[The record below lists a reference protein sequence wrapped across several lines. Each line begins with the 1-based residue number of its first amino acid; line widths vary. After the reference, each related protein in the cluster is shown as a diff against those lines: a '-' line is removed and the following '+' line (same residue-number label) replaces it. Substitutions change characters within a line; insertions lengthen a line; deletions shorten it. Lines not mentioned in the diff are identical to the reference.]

1 MTEFSNQNYTLVYL
15 RHRTKRIASL
25 YFSREKIT
33 VFSNC
38 QLEEEYLVNET
49 ARGMLL
55 EHSQVVT
62 TSYEWQLYLE
72 LLLQKQKGNKL
83 KIQ

>member
-1 MTEFSNQNYTLVYL
+1 M
-15 RHRTKRIASL
+15 
-25 YFSREKIT
+25 
-33 VFSNC
+33 
-38 QLEEEYLVNET
+38 NET

-72 LLLQKQKGNKL
+72 ILLQKQEGNKQGTKGEKGNVSARFDHSTLGSNMIHKES
-83 KIQ
+83 I